1 MKPTL
6 HPPGDLGEAFRL
18 HRADLVRLAAF
29 IVGDRGTGEDVVQDV
44 FVRVHQRGHPV
55 DGDLLPYLR
64 AAVVNSCRNA
74 VRRRLLIRRHAE
86 RQSPCPPLTAEEAVM
101 LSEDRR
107 QVLAAL
113 AALPPR
119 RREVLVLRFYLE
131 LSEAETAAVLGISPG
146 TVKSTTSRGLAALAR
161 VLKET
166 S

>member
-44 FVRVHQRGHPV
+44 FVRVHQRGHPL

-86 RQSPCPPLTAEEAVM
+86 RQLPCPPLTAEEAVM

-107 QVLAAL
+107 QVLTAL
-113 AALPPR
+113 TALPPR

-146 TVKSTTSRGLAALAR
+146 TVKSTTARGLAALAR

>member
-1 MKPTL
+1 MNPTL
-6 HPPGDLGEAFRL
+6 HSPGDLGEVFRL
-18 HRADLVRLAAF
+18 HRAGLVRLAAF

-74 VRRRLLIRRHAE
+74 VRRRLLTRRHAE
-86 RQSPCPPLTAEEAVM
+86 QSPCPPLTAEEAVM

-146 TVKSTTSRGLAALAR
+146 TVKSTTARGLAALAR
-161 VLKET
+161 ALKET